1 MATNITIDVVCNVMN
16 DDSIGSAFQRYAN
29 VNAMILEAYKQ
40 ECVDFKY
47 DNFVKQ
53 MSQVDWNSSAA
64 EGGLKLFIKF
74 KLFYENLFP

>member
-1 MATNITIDVVCNVMN
+1 MN
-16 DDSIGSAFQRYAN
+16 DVSKGTAFQRYAY

-53 MSQVDWNSSAA
+53 MSQIDWNSSAA
-64 EGGLKLFIKF
+64 EGGLKLLIQIKF
-74 KLFYENLFP
+74 KIFMRICFHRKTMDLSNLR